1 MTDAD
6 RWTIRWPASRP
17 PRLRLLCFPYAGG
30 GASIYRP
37 WREHLPPDVELCGVQ
52 LPGRES
58 RLSEPP
64 WYQLSTLIPQ
74 LHRGLAGL
82 LDLPYV
88 TFGHSLGALVS
99 FEFVRRLRKHGDPL
113 PRHVFVSGRAAPQVP
128 PRDDPVHQLP
138 DDEFIKAVARF
149 QATRPRR
156 LRAQRAIPLRT
167 RAPVALSDHRVLR
180 DRRPVRAE
188 GGRRG
193 LGNPGRYRLDR
204 ACHAGRPLLP
214 APVAAASAPRDR
226 LVTHLTVQPGGIP
239 CGRPSS
245 SSTTSS
251 TRPTSRR

>member
-74 LHRGLAGL
+74 LHRGLA
-82 LDLPYV
+82 
-88 TFGHSLGALVS
+88 
-99 FEFVRRLRKHGDPL
+99 EFVRRLRKHGDPL

-149 QATRPRR
+149 QATRPEVLANPELLELVLPA
-156 LRAQRAIPLRT
+156 LRADF
-167 RAPVALSDHRVLR
+167 ALSEQYRYAPEPPLPCPITAFYGIGDPSVRKEDVAAWETQAGTGWT
-180 DRRPVRAE
+180 VRAM
-188 GGRRG
+188 
-193 LGNPGRYRLDR
+193 PGDHFFL
-204 ACHAGRPLLP
+204 
-214 APVAAASAPRDR
+214 
-226 LVTHLTVQPGGIP
+226 
-239 CGRPSS
+239 RPSQPRLLAEIGS
-245 SSTTSS
+245 SLT
-251 TRPTSRR
+251 